1 MLSLRRGRYRGSA
14 AAINWEDI
22 VAIEIDR
29 ALCAHFKTGVF
40 ALAVTLLGFAITA
53 PSFAQGT
60 RAHPGAPIYKQAG
73 CITCHKWHG
82 MGGPGYG
89 GTPINFRENFLTRE
103 QLIEVIACGR
113 PGTGM
118 PYHIP
123 EAYGSYDCYEGMT
136 LEEMEASD
144 RPGKSRSV
152 LRYRQVKQVAE
163 FIIDHFE
170 GRDDTLRTEDCEI
183 FFGKSRMCKNL
194 KMDTGGGGGGGH

>member
-1 MLSLRRGRYRGSA
+1 MANGF
-14 AAINWEDI
+14 E
-22 VAIEIDR
+22 R
-29 ALCAHFKTGVF
+29 ALFQRTIFSAFMAVV
-40 ALAVTLLGFAITA
+40 ALAVLALNA
-53 PSFAQGT
+53 PAFAQDAPT
-60 RAHPGAPIYKQAG
+60 HPGAPIYKQAG

-89 GTPINFRENFLTRE
+89 GTPINFRQNFLTRD

-123 EAYGSYDCYEGMT
+123 EAYNSYDCYEGMV
-136 LEEMEASD
+136 LDDFEPED
-144 RPGKSRSV
+144 QPGKSRNV

-170 GRDDTLRTEDCEI
+170 GRDDTLLPSDCEI

-194 KMDTGGGGGGGH
+194 KMDTGGGGSKQ

>member
-1 MLSLRRGRYRGSA
+1 MAIGFEKMVFTRLNFGALA
-14 AAINWEDI
+14 AA
-22 VAIEIDR
+22 V
-29 ALCAHFKTGVF
+29 
-40 ALAVTLLGFAITA
+40 ALALFAHSSPA
-53 PSFAQGT
+53 SAQGT
-60 RAHPGAPIYKQAG
+60 QVHPGAPIYKQAG

-89 GTPINFRENFLTRE
+89 GTPINFRQNFLTRD

-123 EAYGSYDCYEGMT
+123 EAYKSYDCYEGAS
-136 LEEMEASD
+136 LDDFEEKD
-144 RPGKSRSV
+144 RPGKSRNV
-152 LRYRQVKQVAE
+152 LNFRQVKTVAE

-170 GRDDTLRTEDCEI
+170 GRDDTLLTSDCEI
-183 FFGKSRMCKNL
+183 FFGQSRMCRNL

>member
-1 MLSLRRGRYRGSA
+1 MAKG
-14 AAINWEDI
+14 IEQTDI
-22 VAIEIDR
+22 SRVI
-29 ALCAHFKTGVF
+29 LMFLTPLL
-40 ALAVTLLGFAITA
+40 ALAFLAFSTA
-53 PSFAQGT
+53 AMAQEG
-60 RAHPGAPIYKQAG
+60 RIHPGAPIYKQAG

-89 GTPINFRENFLTRE
+89 GTPINFRQNFLTRE

-123 EAYGSYDCYEGMT
+123 EAYISYDCYEGMA
-136 LEEMEASD
+136 LDDFEPED
-144 RPGKSRSV
+144 QPGKSRSV

-170 GRDDTLRTEDCEI
+170 GRDDTLLPSDCEI

-194 KMDTGGGGGGGH
+194 KMDSGGGGGAK